1 MAGKIQ
7 NLFSLLACSLV
18 RASLARAS
26 LVRASLGLASLGLA
40 LGAPPVL
47 GQSFLELEER
57 LRRHPALEA
66 LRLES
71 SAYREDAAAAVA
83 WPDPVVSVGIN
94 NFPVFDPSFRTYLP
108 TNKALGLSQQIP
120 NRGARAARSAEA
132 QQSAARNLAL
142 EAMQF
147 AHMRSELIAVLV
159 SGHRIAEQVALL
171 RRQDSLYT
179 ELEQIIEGEI
189 AAGRPVV
196 FRLAEIDLQRAE
208 VVRSLA
214 DLEAEHVDV
223 QARLSDLVGGIGATD
238 GIGATGG
245 IGALGATSRA
255 GTTRAASGI
264 ENVSLPVLEPMAWTG
279 SPDLFHAVRVAEAEI
294 AVAEAGVAKAQAAW
308 KPDWG
313 VQLTWQQRDAGR
325 SDAPFPGDDWVS
337 AAVTF
342 SVPLWGNRS
351 QAPALRAARA
361 QLQSAIS
368 RRTAAARAA
377 AAQYASL
384 DATRRAAEAAMDAL
398 QKKIPAIRE
407 QIQAQRTRYESG
419 IGDYS
424 PVIDGELAE
433 LILLARIADEQARRD
448 RAVAQLNSLL
458 VTS

>member
-1 MAGKIQ
+1 MAGRIQ
-7 NLFSLLACSLV
+7 NPFSLLACSL
-18 RASLARAS
+18 A
-26 LVRASLGLASLGLA
+26 LA

-47 GQSFLELEER
+47 GQSFPELEER

-66 LRLES
+66 LRLGS
-71 SAYREDAAAAVA
+71 NAYREDAAAAVA

-147 AHMRSELIAVLV
+147 AHMRSELIAALV
-159 SGHRIAEQVALL
+159 SGRRIAEQAALL
-171 RRQDSLYT
+171 RRQNSLYT

-214 DLEAEHVDV
+214 DLEAEHADV

-238 GIGATGG
+238 GIES
-245 IGALGATSRA
+245 I
-255 GTTRAASGI
+255 
-264 ENVSLPVLEPMAWTG
+264 SLPILEPMAWTG

-294 AVAEAGVAKAQAAW
+294 AVAEAGVATAQAAW

-361 QLQSAIS
+361 QRESAAS

-377 AAQYASL
+377 AAHYASL
-384 DATRRAAEAAMDAL
+384 DAARRAAEAAMDAL
-398 QKKIPAIRE
+398 QNKIPAIRE